1 MNERKSNSLKKIL
14 EKSENKNIYEEAIN
28 QGLFKAKSNQKNS
41 NTTNRLKL
49 YNNPSNIKS
58 INIIN
63 NNYNNIIINNKLTP
77 NKQIMID
84 DKTFSINKKNYK
96 FLTLKNRNN
105 EPLKLIINNKEPK
118 YDNCDIKYRYKLML
132 NEKNSL
138 IKKLKNENDLFKY
151 KIEEQYPSL
160 ATTVTIKKNKSPEFR
175 NIKDVEFQN
184 IRNKMKNIFSIQKKE
199 PKFEKNILLNH
210 NYNNDNNDINA
221 FITIKTYDSK
231 SNIHYQNKNIKN
243 TSFNNNENIHNNN
256 IIPLMQNKSIDLNSN
271 NNNFK
276 LNNKLMFNH
285 SLKNDLNVNNK
296 KLSLDINNNYNSI
309 ETERNYKFTVKSP
322 KLIYNINSINNI
334 NSNNELNNYSNN
346 YNYNFNT
353 NEDIREKR
361 PLFKNL
367 KNNRLYLHK
376 LTSPLSLKNQFMNKR
391 IIDSNMDS
399 YTFNNN
405 SSENSLSRFNY
416 KENYENLK
424 KRMTNLIDNLF
435 KIIETQNNEK
445 NKC

>member
-14 EKSENKNIYEEAIN
+14 EKSENKNIYEESAN

-41 NTTNRLKL
+41 STINRLAL

-77 NKQIMID
+77 NKKIMIE

-96 FLTLKNRNN
+96 FLTLKSKNN
-105 EPLKLIINNKEPK
+105 EPLKLMINSKEPK
-118 YDNCDIKYRYKLML
+118 CDNCDIKYRYKLML

-175 NIKDVEFQN
+175 NIKDEQLQN

-199 PKFEKNILLNH
+199 TKFDKNILLN
-210 NYNNDNNDINA
+210 NNNINA
-221 FITIKTYDSK
+221 YTTIKTYASK
-231 SNIHYQNKNIKN
+231 SNNHYQNKNINN
-243 TSFNNNENIHNNN
+243 TSFNSNENIYNIN
-256 IIPLMQNKSIDLNSN
+256 IIPPMENKSIDLNSIN
-271 NNNFK
+271 NNYK
-276 LNNKLMFNH
+276 LNTKLMFNH
-285 SLKNDLNVNNK
+285 SLKNDLNLNNN
-296 KLSLDINNNYNSI
+296 KLSLDIKNNYNSI
-309 ETERNYKFTVKSP
+309 ETDRNYKLIVKSP

-334 NSNNELNNYSNN
+334 KVNSELNNYNNSCN
-346 YNYNFNT
+346 YNLNT

-367 KNNRLYLHK
+367 KNNRHYLNK
-376 LTSPLSLKNQFMNKR
+376 LTSPLSLKNQFINKR
-391 IIDSNMDS
+391 IIDSNIDS
-399 YTFNNN
+399 YTYNNN
-405 SSENSLSRFNY
+405 SCENSSSRFNY

>member
-14 EKSENKNIYEEAIN
+14 EKSENKNIYEESAN

-41 NTTNRLKL
+41 STINRLAL

-77 NKQIMID
+77 NKKIMIE

-96 FLTLKNRNN
+96 FLTLKSKNN
-105 EPLKLIINNKEPK
+105 EPLKLMINSKEPK
-118 YDNCDIKYRYKLML
+118 CDNCDIKYRYKLML

-175 NIKDVEFQN
+175 NIKDEQLQN

-199 PKFEKNILLNH
+199 TKFDKNILLN
-210 NYNNDNNDINA
+210 NNNINA
-221 FITIKTYDSK
+221 YTTIKTYASK
-231 SNIHYQNKNIKN
+231 SNNHYQNKNINN
-243 TSFNNNENIHNNN
+243 TSFSNNENIYNIN
-256 IIPLMQNKSIDLNSN
+256 IIPPMENKSIDLNSIN
-271 NNNFK
+271 NNYK
-276 LNNKLMFNH
+276 LNTKLMFNH
-285 SLKNDLNVNNK
+285 SLKNDLNLNNN
-296 KLSLDINNNYNSI
+296 KLSLDIKNNYNSI
-309 ETERNYKFTVKSP
+309 ETDRNYKLIVKSP

-334 NSNNELNNYSNN
+334 KVNSELNNYNNSCN
-346 YNYNFNT
+346 YNLNT

-367 KNNRLYLHK
+367 KNNRHYLNK
-376 LTSPLSLKNQFMNKR
+376 LTSPLSLKNQFINKR
-391 IIDSNMDS
+391 IIDSNIDS
-399 YTFNNN
+399 YTYNNN
-405 SSENSLSRFNY
+405 SCENSSSRFNY

>member
-1 MNERKSNSLKKIL
+1 MNERKSNSLKKLL
-14 EKSENKNIYEEAIN
+14 EKSENKNIYEESAN

-41 NTTNRLKL
+41 STINRMAL

-77 NKQIMID
+77 NKKIMIE

-96 FLTLKNRNN
+96 FLTLKNKNN
-105 EPLKLIINNKEPK
+105 EPLKLIINSKEPK
-118 YDNCDIKYRYKLML
+118 CDNCDIKYRYKLML

-175 NIKDVEFQN
+175 NIKDEELQN

-199 PKFEKNILLNH
+199 TKFDKNILLN
-210 NYNNDNNDINA
+210 NNNINA
-221 FITIKTYDSK
+221 YTTIKTYASK
-231 SNIHYQNKNIKN
+231 SNNHYQNKNINN
-243 TSFNNNENIHNNN
+243 TSFNSNENIYNIN
-256 IIPLMQNKSIDLNSN
+256 IIPPMQNKSIDLNSIN
-271 NNNFK
+271 NNYK
-276 LNNKLMFNH
+276 LNTKLMFNH
-285 SLKNDLNVNNK
+285 SLKNDINLKNN
-296 KLSLDINNNYNSI
+296 KLSLDIKNNYNSI
-309 ETERNYKFTVKSP
+309 ETDRNYKLIVKNP
-322 KLIYNINSINNI
+322 KLIYNINSINSMKG
-334 NSNNELNNYSNN
+334 NSELNNFANSC
-346 YNYNFNT
+346 NYNFNT
-353 NEDIREKR
+353 NEDIREIR

-367 KNNRLYLHK
+367 KNNRHYLNK
-376 LTSPLSLKNQFMNKR
+376 LTSPLSLKNQFINKR
-391 IIDSNMDS
+391 IIDSNIDS
-399 YTFNNN
+399 YTNNNN
-405 SSENSLSRFNY
+405 SCENSSSRFNY

-435 KIIETQNNEK
+435 KIIETQNNGK